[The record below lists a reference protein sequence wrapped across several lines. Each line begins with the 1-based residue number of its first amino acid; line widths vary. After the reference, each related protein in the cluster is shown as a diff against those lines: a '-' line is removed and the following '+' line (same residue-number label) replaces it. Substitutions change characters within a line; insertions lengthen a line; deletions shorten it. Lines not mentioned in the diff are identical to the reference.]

1 MREKRTAKL
10 QRILANL
17 KGGKIVQNRQ
27 LKVVLG
33 DKGYARSLDDY
44 KAQQDLRQTYSEK
57 PSEIIEYER
66 RLKKA
71 MFAYNKG
78 DVASARGHSE
88 VGQKLMHNADHLF
101 EQVLEY
107 LSEMV
112 GRDPSL
118 RMWFDRD
125 LGSENVTGTRLSPQN
140 IPQVVTSR
148 SSRNRGGGYQ
158 FTQLS
163 IRQVKIAA
171 VEREL
176 ELMQQ
181 GGEEEVSQ
189 ADFAAVL
196 QRANRLRRLASD

>member
-1 MREKRTAKL
+1 
-10 QRILANL
+10 
-17 KGGKIVQNRQ
+17 
-27 LKVVLG
+27 
-33 DKGYARSLDDY
+33 
-44 KAQQDLRQTYSEK
+44 
-57 PSEIIEYER
+57 
-66 RLKKA
+66 
-71 MFAYNKG
+71 
-78 DVASARGHSE
+78 
-88 VGQKLMHNADHLF
+88 
-101 EQVLEY
+101 
-107 LSEMV
+107 
-112 GRDPSL
+112 
-118 RMWFDRD
+118 MWFDRD
-125 LGSENVTGTRLSPQN
+125 LDSENVTGTRLSPQN